1 MRSNFKWSIT
11 YFYNVRHLT
20 KNQMPLSTAI
30 FPPKWYAES
39 NKSKAFLDKNLVIN
53 GLTIHE
59 FVPKSAEECPCVK
72 KNPAKCS
79 FLKMYRKQLHE
90 LNFEKVIQS
99 YEELARK
106 LSNITNIE
114 IDEIVLLVY
123 EKPTNACSERAALKE
138 LFHENGQILEEL
150 EVTK

>member
-20 KNQMPLSTAI
+20 KNQMPLSTAM

-59 FVPKSAEECPCVK
+59 FVPKSTEECPCVK
-72 KNPAKCS
+72 KTPAKCS

-106 LSNITNIE
+106 ISSITNIE

-123 EKPTNACSERAALKE
+123 EKPTNECSERAALKE

>member
-1 MRSNFKWSIT
+1 
-11 YFYNVRHLT
+11 
-20 KNQMPLSTAI
+20 MPLSTAM

-72 KNPAKCS
+72 KNPARCS
-79 FLKMYRKQLHE
+79 FLKIYRTQLHE

-106 LSNITNIE
+106 ISNITSIE

-123 EKPTNACSERAALKE
+123 EKPTNVCSERAALKE

>member
-1 MRSNFKWSIT
+1 MHSNFKWSIT

-20 KNQMPLSTAI
+20 KNQMPLSTAM
-30 FPPKWYAES
+30 FPPTWYAES
-39 NKSKAFLDKNLVIN
+39 NKSKAFLDNNLVIN

-59 FVPKSAEECPCVK
+59 FVPKSAEECPCIK
-72 KNPAKCS
+72 KNPDECS

-99 YEELARK
+99 YQELARK
-106 LSNITNIE
+106 ISSITNIE

-123 EKPTNACSERAALKE
+123 EKPTNVCSERVALKE

>member
-20 KNQMPLSTAI
+20 KNQMPLSTAM

-72 KNPAKCS
+72 KNPAECS

-90 LNFEKVIQS
+90 LSFEKVIQS

-106 LSNITNIE
+106 ISSITNIE

-123 EKPTNACSERAALKE
+123 EKPTNACSERVALKE
-138 LFHENGQILEEL
+138 LFHENGQTLKEL

>member
-1 MRSNFKWSIT
+1 MHSNFKWSIT

-39 NKSKAFLDKNLVIN
+39 NRSKAFLDKNLVIN

-59 FVPKSAEECPCVK
+59 FVPKSAEECPCTE
-72 KNPAKCS
+72 KNPINCS

-90 LNFEKVIQS
+90 LDFEKIISS
-99 YEELARK
+99 YEDLARK
-106 LSNITNIE
+106 ISNIVHIE

-123 EKPTNACSERAALKE
+123 EKPTNACSERVALKE
-138 LFHENGQILEEL
+138 LFHNNGLTLEEL

>member
-1 MRSNFKWSIT
+1 
-11 YFYNVRHLT
+11 
-20 KNQMPLSTAI
+20 MPLSTAM

-59 FVPKSAEECPCVK
+59 FVPKSAEECPCIK
-72 KNPAKCS
+72 KNPAECS

-106 LSNITNIE
+106 ISSITNIE
-114 IDEIVLLVY
+114 IEEIVLLVY
-123 EKPTNACSERAALKE
+123 EKPTNVCSERAALKE

-150 EVTK
+150 EVAK

>member
-1 MRSNFKWSIT
+1 MHSNFKWSIT

-20 KNQMPLSTAI
+20 KNQMPLSTAM

-39 NKSKAFLDKNLVIN
+39 SKSKAFLDKNLVVN

-59 FVPKSAEECPCVK
+59 FVPKSAEECPCTK
-72 KNPAKCS
+72 KNPAECS
-79 FLKMYRKQLHE
+79 FLKTYRKQLYE
-90 LNFEKVIQS
+90 LNFKKVISS

-106 LSNITNIE
+106 ISNITKIE
-114 IDEIVLLVY
+114 VNEIVLLVY
-123 EKPTNACSERAALKE
+123 EKPTNVCSERVALKE